1 MKKTW
6 QNVFSNVMV
15 RTFITLWLFT
25 KIDVGMRT
33 NSGLYE
39 LMRDFR
45 ISTFIVS
52 VITRGFCFFVVFH
65 KGFYVNPDASCRKEK
80 REEKKI

>member
-1 MKKTW
+1 MAAK
-6 QNVFSNVMV
+6 NNFVV
-15 RTFITLWLFT
+15 
-25 KIDVGMRT
+25 D
-33 NSGLYE
+33 

-52 VITRGFCFFVVFH
+52 FITRGFCCFMVFQ

-80 REEKKI
+80 REGGRKKNSDRNRYVYIVYDFDRPICLYR

>member
-15 RTFITLWLFT
+15 KTFITLWLFT

-65 KGFYVNPDASCRKEK
+65 KGFYVNPDAYCVKKK
-80 REEKKI
+80 REKK